1 MFNHFVKFT
10 NFVVFFNSD
19 MSTRLWWKTS
29 KEKVLKWHKQAL
41 SGFHFITKTKNT
53 IKEFPP
59 ISNIVLTTF
68 EQSGEEN
75 KIYNIL
81 FSTFSFPRKQSK
93 VKRVEKNTGEFKG
106 HNDETKTYGI

>member
-1 MFNHFVKFT
+1 MENKQRKSSQVTQTSTQRISFYHRNEKHHQRIST
-10 NFVVFFNSD
+10 DIQYCSYNF
-19 MSTRLWWKTS
+19 R
-29 KEKVLKWHKQAL
+29 
-41 SGFHFITKTKNT
+41 
-53 IKEFPP
+53 
-59 ISNIVLTTF
+59 